1 MKSPHSQRP
10 DDEARELSED
20 FIVKHAR
27 LSAAARQA
35 QGGEDA
41 APTTQPTSS
50 AGTGEQQAQA

>member
-1 MKSPHSQRP
+1 MKSPHNQQP
-10 DDEARELSED
+10 DDAARLATEE

-41 APTTQPTSS
+41 AP
-50 AGTGEQQAQA
+50 AEQQAQA